1 MKHTFLT
8 SVVLLIVAT
17 TTGSAQNRYTITG
30 YLTNQANAEIKL
42 SYRESGR
49 PVTASVYATN
59 GSFTLSGPAP
69 SRPVV
74 ATLNTGVDRNIHL
87 GLSKRSMFV
96 APPPLTFVLTSNSH
110 LTVSGSAAGIHLA
123 KVEGDEFNRAFNELR
138 QVELPHTQESDR
150 LRQEFADIKITGNDD
165 QLKELG
171 PKMLKNRH
179 ELAAVQKQFINGH
192 PTALASVWLLARM
205 EKDYEPEEYKKAFET
220 LAPELQCSEFGQQVA
235 AAIESPSTSKNPKAA
250 SSSEAKSK

>member
-1 MKHTFLT
+1 MLLPSRDEGTNSFSSKIDFMKHTFLT

-17 TTGSAQNRYTITG
+17 TTGSAQNRYAITG

-96 APPPLTFVLTSNSH
+96 APPPLTFSSERCMVT
-110 LTVSGSAAGIHLA
+110 A
-123 KVEGDEFNRAFNELR
+123 
-138 QVELPHTQESDR
+138 
-150 LRQEFADIKITGNDD
+150 
-165 QLKELG
+165 
-171 PKMLKNRH
+171 
-179 ELAAVQKQFINGH
+179 
-192 PTALASVWLLARM
+192 TALLGS
-205 EKDYEPEEYKKAFET
+205 
-220 LAPELQCSEFGQQVA
+220 
-235 AAIESPSTSKNPKAA
+235 
-250 SSSEAKSK
+250 